1 MCWMDEM
8 GKMNNIINQS
18 TYRKREHHLPSG
30 ISVHRLGTCVP
41 SQAVS
46 VRDQLLL
53 WSSMLCSICIDV
65 FLALIPSVRGGEYAH
80 PFAFRLS

>member
-1 MCWMDEM
+1 MPVILVVLRCKKTKTNKREIMCWMDEM
-8 GKMNNIINQS
+8 GKMNNTINPLVA
-18 TYRKREHHLPSG
+18 REHHLPSG

-53 WSSMLCSICIDV
+53 RSSML
-65 FLALIPSVRGGEYAH
+65 
-80 PFAFRLS
+80 